1 MKRVIFLF
9 LRNLQPYFWRH
20 NGGLTDDD
28 AGRPRDML
36 GIDGDGYKS
45 LAWYTMD
52 RYNEKG

>member
-1 MKRVIFLF
+1 MQRVIFLF

>member
-9 LRNLQPYFWRH
+9 LRNLQTH
-20 NGGLTDDD
+20 GGLTDDD
-28 AGRPRDML
+28 AGRPRDIL